1 MICDLLEDLEAV
13 GEVTVDLLQQ
23 DRMLRHGVERV
34 LGQLVE
40 LAVSINGHV
49 GATLLGGAP
58 ADYRTSFALVEK
70 AGGLEPELVTRL
82 QASVGLRNVLTHE
95 YVEIDLEIV
104 AGAVPLARQDY
115 GQYVQQMAA
124 GSRGVKPDSAPS
136 GLAQPL
142 LLVEL
147 QGKDT

>member
-1 MICDLLEDLEAV
+1 MSPRELDAGVVQARLTLIRGLLDDLHSV

-49 GATLLGGAP
+49 GATLLGRAP
-58 ADYRTSFALVEK
+58 ADYRTSFALAQE
-70 AGGLEPELVTRL
+70 AGALEPELVTRL

-95 YVEIDLEIV
+95 YVDIDLGIV
-104 AGAVPLARQDY
+104 AVAVTSAGQDY
-115 GQYVQQMAA
+115 GQYVQQMARWIA
-124 GSRGVKPDSAPS
+124 GRQA
-136 GLAQPL
+136 
-142 LLVEL
+142 
-147 QGKDT
+147 